1 MEQLVTR
8 QENSMVVLE
17 TLERRIQVGLNSVYG
32 GIVEVGHCLIE
43 AKALI
48 EHGSWGE
55 WLQRVSGLTERQ
67 AQRWMQIAKEI
78 PADSIAARL
87 PRSHIQELLAA
98 PEDKREAIAQKAVD
112 ESLTVKQL
120 RDEIAK
126 EKRLFSKMS
135 DMNSE
140 KAEQISK
147 LESRLDSKALQ
158 ISELANKNRDLE
170 KALKE
175 AESRPAT
182 TGISLEAQAQI
193 DSLKAD
199 LKDAQDF
206 ASAQAEKRAAAQRE
220 LLDYKKAANESS
232 GSGRDFAFDAEAL
245 RLAASSFMAVAGILP
260 HMGDRLALIGE
271 SERAE
276 YMASV
281 DMVAAWV
288 KGAVDALNTVRG
300 EVI

>member
-8 QENSMVVLE
+8 TENSMVVLE

-48 EHGSWGE
+48 EHGSWGD

-98 PEDKREAIAQKAVD
+98 PEDKREEIARKAVD

-120 RDEIAK
+120 REEVAKANRRFDEMSRRENEARGELDTDRKIMVEYTERIRQLQDQVAK
-126 EKRLFSKMS
+126 KRKEGFSDEAQKQI
-135 DMNSE
+135 DGL
-140 KAEQISK
+140 KAE
-147 LESRLDSKALQ
+147 LDRTVKF
-158 ISELANKNRDLE
+158 
-170 KALKE
+170 
-175 AESRPAT
+175 AES
-182 TGISLEAQAQI
+182 
-193 DSLKAD
+193 
-199 LKDAQDF
+199 
-206 ASAQAEKRAAAQRE
+206 QAEKRAAAQKE
-220 LLDYKKAANESS
+220 LLDYKKAAAEQGGASE
-232 GSGRDFAFDAEAL
+232 DFGFDAEAL
-245 RLAASSFMAVAGILP
+245 RLAASSFVAVAGILP

>member
-43 AKALI
+43 AKELV

-67 AQRWMQIAKEI
+67 AQRWMQIAREI
-78 PADSIAARL
+78 PADSIAAKL

-98 PEDKREAIAQKAVD
+98 PEDKREEIAKKAVD

-120 RDEIAK
+120 REEVAK
-126 EKRLFSKMS
+126 ANRRFDAISKQ
-135 DMNSE
+135 NAE
-140 KAEQISK
+140 KAGEVERLKEQVSHERGSVADLIRANRN
-147 LESRLDSKALQ
+147 LE
-158 ISELANKNRDLE
+158 N
-170 KALKE
+170 ALK
-175 AESRPAT
+175 AEKNKPA

-206 ASAQAEKRAAAQRE
+206 ASAQAEKRAAAQKE

-260 HMGDRLALIGE
+260 HMGDTLALIGE

-300 EVI
+300 EVV

>member
-32 GIVEVGHCLIE
+32 GIVEVGHCLID
-43 AKALI
+43 AKELV

-78 PADSIAARL
+78 PADSIAAKL

-98 PEDKREAIAQKAVD
+98 PEDKREEIAKKAVD

-120 RDEIAK
+120 REEVAKANRRFDAMCNREADLKDKIA
-126 EKRLFSKMS
+126 EADKRAKAAEARASNVQCANAVLSNKLKYAE
-135 DMNSE
+135 E
-140 KAEQISK
+140 KA
-147 LESRLDSKALQ
+147 A
-158 ISELANKNRDLE
+158 
-170 KALKE
+170 
-175 AESRPAT
+175 

-245 RLAASSFMAVAGILP
+245 RLAASTFMAVAGILP
-260 HMGDRLALIGE
+260 HMGDSLALIGE

>member
-8 QENSMVVLE
+8 TGNSMVVLE

-98 PEDKREAIAQKAVD
+98 PEDKREEIARKAVD

-120 RDEIAK
+120 REEVAKANRRFDEMSRRENEVRGELDTDRKIMAEYTERIRQLQDQVAK
-126 EKRLFSKMS
+126 KRKEGFSDEAQKQI
-135 DMNSE
+135 DGL
-140 KAEQISK
+140 KAE
-147 LESRLDSKALQ
+147 LDRTVKF
-158 ISELANKNRDLE
+158 
-170 KALKE
+170 
-175 AESRPAT
+175 AES
-182 TGISLEAQAQI
+182 
-193 DSLKAD
+193 
-199 LKDAQDF
+199 
-206 ASAQAEKRAAAQRE
+206 QAEKRAAAQKE
-220 LLDYKKAANESS
+220 LLDYKKAAAEQGGASE
-232 GSGRDFAFDAEAL
+232 DFGFDAEAL
-245 RLAASSFMAVAGILP
+245 RLAASSFVAVAGILP

>member
-8 QENSMVVLE
+8 TENSMVVLE

-48 EHGSWGE
+48 EHGSWGD

-98 PEDKREAIAQKAVD
+98 PEDKREEIARKAVD

-120 RDEIAK
+120 REEVAKANRRFDEMSRRENEARGELDTDRKIMAEYTERIRQLQDQVAK
-126 EKRLFSKMS
+126 KRKEGFSDEAQKQI
-135 DMNSE
+135 DGL
-140 KAEQISK
+140 KAE
-147 LESRLDSKALQ
+147 LDRTVKF
-158 ISELANKNRDLE
+158 
-170 KALKE
+170 
-175 AESRPAT
+175 AES
-182 TGISLEAQAQI
+182 
-193 DSLKAD
+193 
-199 LKDAQDF
+199 
-206 ASAQAEKRAAAQRE
+206 QAEKRAAAQKE
-220 LLDYKKAANESS
+220 LLDYKKAAAEQGGASE
-232 GSGRDFAFDAEAL
+232 DFGFDAEAL